1 MDWLLPPI
9 IATLAGTI
17 VLAATYFYLD
27 VHDRQ
32 KFLLRLIIIIK
43 YDKIFAFNRHV
54 SINTKKNHK
63 R

>member
-1 MDWLLPPI
+1 MDWLFPSI
-9 IATLAGTI
+9 IAT
-17 VLAATYFYLD
+17 LAATYFYLY

-54 SINTKKNHK
+54 SVNIKKNHK